1 MFTKE
6 VINNTDLDKFTNS
19 VKIVGVIKDAPVFSH
34 SYDETDFYTARIV
47 VNSGSRVSVIHVYLT
62 KDMLEVD
69 GVTLDK
75 DIRVSVQ
82 GYLVQSKLK
91 RLTDLSVRA
100 TSIEITDDEDYTAVY
115 LGGTIIKESELIEL
129 RNSNKVIKSLI
140 IRHQTKIDGKDWK
153 LTAKAL
159 IWNNSARALDKDDI
173 LDKEVCVRGYLVSKE
188 YLTDD
193 SESVTLHEI
202 NGLRVINL

>member
-6 VINNTDLDKFTNS
+6 VINHIDLDKFTNS
-19 VKIVGVIKDAPVFSH
+19 VKVVGVIKDAPVFSH

-47 VNSGSRVSVIHVYLT
+47 VNSGSRVSIIHAYLT
-62 KDMLEVD
+62 KEMLEID
-69 GVTLDK
+69 EVTLDK
-75 DIRVSVQ
+75 DIRVNVQ

-100 TSIEITDDEDYTAVY
+100 TSIELTDEEDYTAVY
-115 LGGTIIKESELIEL
+115 LGGIVIKESELIEL
-129 RNSNKVIKSLI
+129 RNSKKVIKSLI

-153 LTAKAL
+153 LTAKTL
-159 IWNNSARALDKDDI
+159 IWNNSARVLDNTDI
-173 LDKEVCVRGYLVSKE
+173 LEKEVCVRGYLVSKD
-188 YLTDD
+188 YLTE
-193 SESVTLHEI
+193 SGESVTLHEI